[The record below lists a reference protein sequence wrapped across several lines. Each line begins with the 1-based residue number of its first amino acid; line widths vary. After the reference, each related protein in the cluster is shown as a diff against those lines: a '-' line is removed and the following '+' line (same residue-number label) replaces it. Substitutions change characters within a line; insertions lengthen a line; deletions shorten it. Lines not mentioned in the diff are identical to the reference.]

1 MVIVPVGARRPDMS
15 EIFGDLTSAM
25 NALIARYDER
35 EVQAIHDYVVNTIEI
50 LRSQTRRLSNG

>member
-1 MVIVPVGARRPDMS
+1 
-15 EIFGDLTSAM
+15 M